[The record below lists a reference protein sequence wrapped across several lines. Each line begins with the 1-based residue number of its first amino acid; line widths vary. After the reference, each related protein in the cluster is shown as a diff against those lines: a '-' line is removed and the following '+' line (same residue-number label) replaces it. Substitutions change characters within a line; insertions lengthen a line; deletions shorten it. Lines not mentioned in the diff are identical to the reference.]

1 MGDPA
6 VAIGEAELQRI
17 GEYVKGNLKEWLQQ
31 VQPVADSVT
40 RTELLERITR
50 IDDRFAGLH
59 EKSIRIE
66 EELKSQRELMETR
79 FTFVEQRFEIQD
91 KMIADRFAVVDQRF
105 TDLQGTMEK
114 RFAAVDKRFEDMQV
128 AMDKRFEDMKASM
141 EKRFSLLT
149 WLMGVGIASG
159 LAIIGILVG
168 T

>member
-6 VAIGEAELQRI
+6 MAIGEAELQRI

-50 IDDRFAGLH
+50 IDDRFVGLH

-91 KMIADRFAVVDQRF
+91 RMIADRFTAVDQRF
-105 TDLQGTMEK
+105 TDLHAAMEK
-114 RFAAVDKRFEDMQV
+114 RFGAVDQ
-128 AMDKRFEDMKASM
+128 RFEDMKASM

-159 LAIIGILVG
+159 LATIGILVG